1 MPINIVSTLMM
12 KMCWFLK
19 INLCNI
25 FIINIIGHDYNRFTF
40 KIVNIDLEL
49 KS

>member
-1 MPINIVSTLMM
+1 M
-12 KMCWFLK
+12 KMGWFFK

-25 FIINIIGHDYNRFTF
+25 FVINIIGHDYNMLTF